1 MQETSEGDLRQEKYT
16 CSHFFLLCLF
26 LQPLNNVHE
35 DKMSG
40 TKMDNGP
47 VDFTKEPG
55 NQGLTKKSKLDQDT
69 R

>member
-1 MQETSEGDLRQEKYT
+1 
-16 CSHFFLLCLF
+16 
-26 LQPLNNVHE
+26 
-35 DKMSG
+35 MSS

-55 NQGLTKKSKLDQDT
+55 NQGLTKKTKLDQDT